1 MDTYFENT
9 LFVSTP
15 LIGEYP
21 KQIKNSHVVSLN
33 HLVGDLMNITV
44 QTCYCFQYITIK
56 LGGYM
61 NSPTEPYF
69 LSLRQGLEY
78 LMHHPHEPIKYS
90 RNEIFKQN

>member
-1 MDTYFENT
+1 MDTT
-9 LFVSTP
+9 LVG
-15 LIGEYP
+15 GEL
-21 KQIKNSHVVSLN
+21 KKIVNSQRFSLN
-33 HLVGDLMNITV
+33 LWFSVLMNITV